1 MRYFWTLFWTVLLME
16 MVTYVA
22 SSMLGFEFKVETGAI
37 LGVVTTILL
46 CIIPSILPDTPSGHD
61 GAH

>member
-1 MRYFWTLFWTVLLME
+1 ME